1 MASRLRLTVPSY
13 SHSNTSSYPETVSR
27 DRQAWREGEGSVRV
41 VDYPYRPSARV
52 FSWDC
57 SYADC
62 LNILLKSYSI
72 MIFILSIIKIMNG
85 RELHPSLD
93 CISNRTLLPSLSS
106 THLYVSSP
114 LLFLSSQFIAC
125 TSPNNAT
132 SIIAA
137 TGIQLDIAN
146 NCASLGNPS
155 FRFRFSTPNNT
166 VPGDCG
172 NSTQG
177 TNGTSSDPGQVV
189 LSNPPTTT
197 RPSLTLPPTT
207 TTLSPEQAS
216 SSFSSAS
223 GSNFPPVPSN
233 ASGSVNLGGN
243 VGGAPPVILLTSVP
257 VSSPTLMLSPT
268 PSSAGMPRQL
278 DGDHLHGL
286 CGCTCTNDFNDLKL
300 LSQW

>member
-1 MASRLRLTVPSY
+1 M
-13 SHSNTSSYPETVSR
+13 
-27 DRQAWREGEGSVRV
+27 RV

-52 FSWDC
+52 FSWDS

-132 SIIAA
+132 SIMAA

-146 NCASLGNPS
+146 NCTSLS
-155 FRFRFSTPNNT
+155 KHQFSLFHFQQHHSWRLETALKEPM
-166 VPGDCG
+166 GRGHILQCDL
-172 NSTQG
+172 
-177 TNGTSSDPGQVV
+177 TSIY
-189 LSNPPTTT
+189 L
-197 RPSLTLPPTT
+197 
-207 TTLSPEQAS
+207 ACA
-216 SSFSSAS
+216 SFSS
-223 GSNFPPVPSN
+223 
-233 ASGSVNLGGN
+233 
-243 VGGAPPVILLTSVP
+243 
-257 VSSPTLMLSPT
+257 
-268 PSSAGMPRQL
+268 R
-278 DGDHLHGL
+278 LHPL
-286 CGCTCTNDFNDLKL
+286 AVTQK
-300 LSQW
+300 S